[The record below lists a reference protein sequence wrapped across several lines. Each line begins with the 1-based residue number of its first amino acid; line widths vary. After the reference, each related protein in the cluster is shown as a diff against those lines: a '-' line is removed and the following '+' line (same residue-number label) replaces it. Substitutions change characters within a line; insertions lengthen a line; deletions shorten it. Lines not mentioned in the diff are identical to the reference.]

1 MIDLN
6 FLSPDKMK
14 QNNLWQDTSEEK
26 ATFKLL
32 EGSVE
37 SDITIVG
44 GGYTGC
50 SAALTAA
57 ENGLSVSLIDQQIGY
72 GGSGRNVG
80 LVNAGLWLPPKKV
93 EKILGIKEGI
103 TLNNALATAPDLV
116 FNLIDQNNINCNANR
131 AGTLHCAHSKNGLKD
146 ITNRH
151 RQLTER
157 GAQLKLLDNYETK
170 LATGSSSFHGALLNE
185 KAGTINPLSYCLG
198 LARAAQS
205 KGANIFESSL
215 ATKIEFQDN
224 YWITQTEK
232 GLIKSKKLLIATNA
246 YLSSISGIPSSK
258 YTPVYYFQAATKPLS
273 KEIIKSILPKSHGC
287 WDTATVMSSFRLDKH
302 NRFIIGGIGNLGQ
315 KVSKIHSNWAR
326 RKACSLYPS
335 LNNIPF
341 DYFWGGEI
349 SMTDDHIPKI
359 YRFGKN
365 AYSIFGYSGRGIGP
379 GTYFGKSIAEA
390 FINENEDSLPIKPTS
405 KNNQNFGRI
414 KGSFI
419 ELGAKINHLV

>member
-1 MIDLN
+1 
-6 FLSPDKMK
+6 MK
-14 QNNLWQDTSEEK
+14 QNNLWKETSEEK

-32 EGSVE
+32 EDSLE
-37 SDITIVG
+37 SDIVIVG

-80 LVNAGLWLPPKKV
+80 LVNAGLWLPPEKV
-93 EKILGIKEGI
+93 ENLIGSKEGSK
-103 TLNNALATAPDLV
+103 LNKALSTAPDLV
-116 FNLIDQNNINCNANR
+116 FNLIDDNNIRCNATR
-131 AGTLHCAHSKNGLKD
+131 SGTLHCAHSQNGLKD
-146 ITNRH
+146 IEIRY
-151 RQLTER
+151 RQLSER
-157 GAQLKLLDNYETK
+157 GANITLLDKNETAI
-170 LATGSSSFHGALLNE
+170 ATGSSSFYGSLLNE
-185 KAGTINPLSYCLG
+185 NAGTINPLSYCLG

-205 KGANIFESSL
+205 KGAHIFESSL
-215 ATKIEFQDN
+215 ATKIEFENDS
-224 YWITQTEK
+224 WITHTNK
-232 GLIKSKKLLIATNA
+232 GSIKSKKLLIATNA
-246 YLSSISGIPSSK
+246 YLRNISGIPSSR
-258 YTPVYYFQAATKPLS
+258 YTRVYYFQAATQPLS
-273 KEIIKSILPKSHGC
+273 IENIKSILPKGHGC
-287 WDTATVMSSFRLDKH
+287 WDTATVMSSFRIDKH

-315 KVSKIHSNWAR
+315 NISKIHSNWAR
-326 RKACSLYPS
+326 RKANSLYPS
-335 LNNIPF
+335 LKNIPF

-390 FINENEDSLPIKPTS
+390 FANENEDSLPLRPTS
-405 KNNQNFGRI
+405 NNNQKFGRI

-419 ELGAKINHLV
+419 ELGAKINHLI

>member
-1 MIDLN
+1 
-6 FLSPDKMK
+6 MK
-14 QNNLWQDTSEEK
+14 QNNLWKETSEEK
-26 ATFKLL
+26 VAFNLL
-32 EGSVE
+32 EDSVE

-80 LVNAGLWLPPKKV
+80 LVNAGLWLPPEKV
-93 EKILGIKEGI
+93 EGILGKKDGVK
-103 TLNNALATAPDLV
+103 LNEALASAPDLV
-116 FNLIDQNNINCNANR
+116 FNLINKNNISCNANR
-131 AGTLHCAHSKNGLKD
+131 AGTLHCAHSQNGLKD
-146 ITNRH
+146 IKIRH
-151 RQLTER
+151 RQLSDR
-157 GAQLKLLDNYETK
+157 GAELKLLDENETE
-170 LATGSSSFHGALLNE
+170 LATGSFSFQGALLNE

-198 LARAAQS
+198 LARIAQS
-205 KGANIFESSL
+205 RGANIFESSL
-215 ATKIEFQDN
+215 ATKIEFQNDS
-224 YWITQTEK
+224 WITYTDK
-232 GLIKSKKLLIATNA
+232 GSIKSKKLLIATNA
-246 YLSSISGIPSSK
+246 YLSNISGIPSSK
-258 YTPVYYFQAATKPLS
+258 YTPVYYFQAATHPLS
-273 KEIIKSILPKSHGC
+273 KEIIKGILPKSHGC
-287 WDTATVMSSFRLDKH
+287 WDTATVMSSFRIDKH

-315 KVSKIHSNWAR
+315 NISKIHSNWAR

-335 LNNIPF
+335 LKNIPF

-390 FINENEDSLPIKPTS
+390 FTNENEDSLPLKPTS
-405 KNNQNFGRI
+405 NNNQKFCTI

>member
-1 MIDLN
+1 
-6 FLSPDKMK
+6 MK
-14 QNNLWQDTSEEK
+14 QNNLWQETSEEK

-32 EGSVE
+32 EGTVE

-80 LVNAGLWLPPKKV
+80 LVNAGLWLPPEKV
-93 EKILGIKEGI
+93 EGILGKKDGVK
-103 TLNNALATAPDLV
+103 LNEALASAPDLV
-116 FNLIDQNNINCNANR
+116 FNLINKNNISCNANR
-131 AGTLHCAHSKNGLKD
+131 AGTLHCAHSQNGLKD
-146 ITNRH
+146 IKIRH
-151 RQLTER
+151 RQLSDR
-157 GAQLKLLDNYETK
+157 GAELKLLDENETE
-170 LATGSSSFHGALLNE
+170 LATGSSSFQGALLNE

-198 LARAAQS
+198 LARIAKS
-205 KGANIFESSL
+205 RGANIFESSL
-215 ATKIEFQDN
+215 ATKIEFQNDS
-224 YWITQTEK
+224 WITYTDK
-232 GLIKSKKLLIATNA
+232 GSIKSKKLLIATNA
-246 YLSSISGIPSSK
+246 YLSNISGIPSSK
-258 YTPVYYFQAATKPLS
+258 YTPVYYFQAATQPLS
-273 KEIIKSILPKSHGC
+273 KEIIKGILPKSHGC
-287 WDTATVMSSFRLDKH
+287 WDTATVMSSFRIDKH

-315 KVSKIHSNWAR
+315 NISKIHSNWAR

-335 LNNIPF
+335 LKNIPF

-390 FINENEDSLPIKPTS
+390 FANENEDSLPLKPTS
-405 KNNQNFGRI
+405 NNNQKFCTI

>member
-1 MIDLN
+1 
-6 FLSPDKMK
+6 MK
-14 QNNLWQDTSEEK
+14 QNNLWKETSEEK
-26 ATFKLL
+26 ATFASLK
-32 EGSVE
+32 GSID

-57 ENGLSVSLIDQQIGY
+57 ENGLSVTLIDQQIGY

-93 EKILGIKEGI
+93 EVILGKNEGI
-103 TLNNALATAPDLV
+103 KLNQALASAPDLV
-116 FNLIDQNNINCNANR
+116 FSLINKNNIICNANR
-131 AGTLHCAHSKNGLKD
+131 TGTLHCAHSQKGLND
-146 ITNRH
+146 IQNRH
-151 RQLTER
+151 RQLSER
-157 GAQLKLLDNYETK
+157 GAKLKLLDKSETE
-170 LATGSSSFHGALLNE
+170 LATGSSSFHGSLLNE
-185 KAGTINPLSYCLG
+185 NAGTINPLSYCIG
-198 LARAAQS
+198 LARVAKS
-205 KGANIFESSL
+205 KGAHIFESSL
-215 ATKIEFQDN
+215 ATKIEFQNDC
-224 YWITQTEK
+224 WITHTEK
-232 GLIKSKKLLIATNA
+232 GSIKSKKLLIATNA
-246 YLSSISGIPSSK
+246 YLNGISGIPSPK
-258 YTPVYYFQAATKPLS
+258 YTPVYYFQAATRPLS

-287 WDTATVMSSFRLDKH
+287 WDTATVMSSFRIDNH

-315 KVSKIHSNWAR
+315 NISKIHSTWAR

-335 LNNIPF
+335 LKKIPF

-365 AYSIFGYSGRGIGP
+365 AYSVFGYSGRGIGP

-390 FINENEDSLPIKPTS
+390 FANENEDFLPLKPTS
-405 KNNQNFGRI
+405 NNYQKFGKI

-419 ELGAKINHLV
+419 ELGAKIKHLV

>member
-1 MIDLN
+1 
-6 FLSPDKMK
+6 MK
-14 QNNLWQDTSEEK
+14 QNNLWKETSEEK

-32 EGSVE
+32 EDSVE
-37 SDITIVG
+37 SDIAIVG

-80 LVNAGLWLPPKKV
+80 LVNAGLWLPPEKV
-93 EKILGIKEGI
+93 ENLIGSNEGSK
-103 TLNNALATAPDLV
+103 LNKALSTAPDLV
-116 FNLIDQNNINCNANR
+116 FNLIDDNNIRCNATR
-131 AGTLHCAHSKNGLKD
+131 SGTLHCAHSQNGLKD
-146 ITNRH
+146 IEIRY
-151 RQLTER
+151 RQLSER
-157 GAQLKLLDNYETK
+157 GANITLLDKNETTI
-170 LATGSSSFHGALLNE
+170 ATGSSSFYGSLLNE
-185 KAGTINPLSYCLG
+185 NAGTINPLSYCLG

-205 KGANIFESSL
+205 KGAHIFESSL
-215 ATKIEFQDN
+215 ATKIEFQNDS
-224 YWITQTEK
+224 WITHTNK
-232 GLIKSKKLLIATNA
+232 GSIKSKKLLIATNA
-246 YLSSISGIPSSK
+246 YLSNISGIPSSK
-258 YTPVYYFQAATKPLS
+258 YTPVYYFQAATQPLS
-273 KEIIKSILPKSHGC
+273 EENIKSILPKSHGC
-287 WDTATVMSSFRLDKH
+287 WDTATVMSSFRIDKH

-315 KVSKIHSNWAR
+315 NISKIHSNWAR
-326 RKACSLYPS
+326 RKANSLYPS
-335 LNNIPF
+335 LKNIPF

-390 FINENEDSLPIKPTS
+390 FANENEDSLPLRPTS
-405 KNNQNFGRI
+405 NNNQKFGRI

-419 ELGAKINHLV
+419 ELGAKINHLI

>member
-1 MIDLN
+1 
-6 FLSPDKMK
+6 MK
-14 QNNLWQDTSEEK
+14 QNNLWQETSEEK

-32 EGSVE
+32 EGTVE

-80 LVNAGLWLPPKKV
+80 LVNAGLWLPPEKV
-93 EKILGIKEGI
+93 EGILGKKDGVK
-103 TLNNALATAPDLV
+103 LNEALASAPDLV
-116 FNLIDQNNINCNANR
+116 FNLINKNNISCNANR
-131 AGTLHCAHSKNGLKD
+131 AGTLHCAHSQNGLKD
-146 ITNRH
+146 IKIRH
-151 RQLTER
+151 RQLSDR
-157 GAQLKLLDNYETK
+157 GAELKLLDENETE
-170 LATGSSSFHGALLNE
+170 LATGSSSFQGALLNE

-198 LARAAQS
+198 LARIAQS
-205 KGANIFESSL
+205 RGANIFESSL
-215 ATKIEFQDN
+215 ATKIEFQNDS
-224 YWITQTEK
+224 WITYTDK
-232 GLIKSKKLLIATNA
+232 GSIKSKKLLIATNA
-246 YLSSISGIPSSK
+246 YLSNISGIPSSK
-258 YTPVYYFQAATKPLS
+258 YIPVYYFQAATQPLS
-273 KEIIKSILPKSHGC
+273 KEIIKGILPKSHGC
-287 WDTATVMSSFRLDKH
+287 WDTATVMSSFRIDKH

-315 KVSKIHSNWAR
+315 NISKIHSNWAR

-335 LNNIPF
+335 LKNIPF

-390 FINENEDSLPIKPTS
+390 FANENEDSLPLKPTS
-405 KNNQNFGRI
+405 NNNQKFCTI